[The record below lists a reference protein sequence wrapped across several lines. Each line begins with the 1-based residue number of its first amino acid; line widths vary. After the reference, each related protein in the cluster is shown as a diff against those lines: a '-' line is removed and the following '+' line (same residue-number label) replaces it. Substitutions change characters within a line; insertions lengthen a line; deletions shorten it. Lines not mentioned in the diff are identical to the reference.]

1 MQWKQEGKF
10 FDWEGHRVFYRS
22 AGQGPY
28 MLLIHGYPV
37 SSYDWHRLWV
47 NLSTHFT
54 LIAPD
59 MLGMG
64 FSDKPQDFDYTIAQH
79 AQMHLALLRHLQVR
93 QAHVVAHDLGV
104 SVVQEM
110 LAMRQDLRAAPAPT
124 RMPDITDI
132 TFLNGGLCPEAYQP
146 RWIQRLLASPAGA
159 WLGPRVPQ
167 ATFDKTISKLF
178 GAQTPPGA
186 ELLVD
191 FWALYEHGG
200 GRLMNH
206 RVGRFW
212 RDRLKQ
218 RDRLVNATL
227 NSTVPMRLINGAAD
241 PNSGWHMAMAF
252 KRLKPDLP
260 VIKLDGIGHWPQ
272 IEKSMEVADVIR
284 AHASM
289 GISA

>member
-1 MQWKQEGKF
+1 MQWKEDGKF
-10 FDWEGHRVFYRS
+10 FDWEGRRVFYRS

-37 SSYDWHRLWV
+37 SSYDWHRVWAD
-47 NLSTHFT
+47 LSMHFT

-64 FSDKPQDFDYTIAQH
+64 FSDKPADFDYTIAHH
-79 AQMHLALLRHLQVR
+79 AQMHLALLRHLQVW
-93 QAHVVAHDLGV
+93 QTLVVAHDLE
-104 SVVQEM
+104 S
-110 LAMRQDLRAAPAPT
+110 RATPAPN

-132 TFLNGGLCPEAYQP
+132 TFLNGGLCPEAYKP

-159 WLGPRVPQ
+159 WLGPRVSQ
-167 ATFDKTISKLF
+167 ATFEKTISKLF

-186 ELLVD
+186 ELLTD
-191 FWALYEHGG
+191 FWTLYEHGG

-212 RDRLKQ
+212 RDRQKQ
-218 RDRLVNATL
+218 RERLVNATL
-227 NSTVPMRLINGAAD
+227 NSNIPMRLINGADD

-252 KRLKPDLP
+252 MRIKPDAR

-272 IEKSMEVADVIR
+272 IEKSSEVAYAIR
-284 AHASM
+284 AHASV
-289 GISA
+289 GLTA